1 MESGGLDLLPP
12 KLSNPHAGE
21 TLSHLSCRSFG
32 KGDGEDV
39 PWIDL
44 PVVDETTNT
53 VSDSTSFSGASAGQN
68 AYGTTRRKDGEM
80 LFVIQLHGRSPFSP
94 ICLSVETDCDISSL
108 QKLATDYKTWF
119 SGVMS
124 TVEAPEAP
132 KNLEDITIYSAA
144 GCPHCQ
150 RLKKL
155 LGELDIPFHNVDV
168 DEYEDT
174 DAVAAFVESVN
185 DGNRI
190 IPTVLFSD
198 GTTMTNPRATKVRD
212 KLKELKDNA

>member
-1 MESGGLDLLPP
+1 M
-12 KLSNPHAGE
+12 
-21 TLSHLSCRSFG
+21 CIR
-32 KGDGEDV
+32 
-39 PWIDL
+39 
-44 PVVDETTNT
+44 
-53 VSDSTSFSGASAGQN
+53 DS
-68 AYGTTRRKDGEM
+68 
-80 LFVIQLHGRSPFSP
+80 
-94 ICLSVETDCDISSL
+94 
-108 QKLATDYKTWF
+108 
-119 SGVMS
+119 
-124 TVEAPEAP
+124 
-132 KNLEDITIYSAA
+132 
-144 GCPHCQ
+144 CQ